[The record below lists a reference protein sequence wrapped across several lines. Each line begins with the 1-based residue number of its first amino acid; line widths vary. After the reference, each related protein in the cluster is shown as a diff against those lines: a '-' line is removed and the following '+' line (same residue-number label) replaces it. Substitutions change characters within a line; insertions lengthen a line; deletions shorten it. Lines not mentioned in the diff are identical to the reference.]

1 MGAVAAA
8 AAVVVLIVAEFAGTY
23 WISKRTGLYRWAQE
37 QLGPPRR
44 HTTFHIVLNRFGAV
58 CFCLV
63 LIGLPIQGAV
73 LILAGIAAA
82 IGVL

>member
-1 MGAVAAA
+1 MGAAVAVL
-8 AAVVVLIVAEFAGTY
+8 VVILLIVAEFAGTY
-23 WISKRTGLYRWAQE
+23 WISKRTGLYGWAQE

-44 HTTFHIVLNRFGAV
+44 QTTFHIGLSRVGAV
-58 CFCLV
+58 CFCIV

-73 LILAGIAAA
+73 IILAGIAAA